1 MTIVTVIYTLFFN
14 PIYPKAKV
22 LKFINSSQFHINFQM
37 SLSVRISVH
46 LREVNIPTLMR
57 YIN

>member
-22 LKFINSSQFHINFQM
+22 LNFINSSQFNINFQM
-37 SLSVRISVH
+37 CLSVKTSVH
-46 LREVNIPTLMR
+46 LGEVNIPTLMR
-57 YIN
+57 YII